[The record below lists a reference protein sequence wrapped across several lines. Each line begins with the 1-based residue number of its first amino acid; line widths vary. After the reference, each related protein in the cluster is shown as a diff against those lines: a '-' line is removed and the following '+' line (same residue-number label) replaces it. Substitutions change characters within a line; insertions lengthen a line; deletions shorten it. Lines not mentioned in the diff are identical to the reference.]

1 MNCKD
6 TTEVAVKYHAHH
18 LQTAMEGEVELHSLL
33 SQAFDLFGYRGALK
47 KLRTH

>member
-18 LQTAMEGEVELHSLL
+18 LQTAMEDDVSLL
-33 SQAFDLFGYRGALK
+33 IAESGL
-47 KLRTH
+47 